1 MKYLVDTCVLS
12 ELAKKQPDPKVINWL
27 KGHAAGNMFF
37 VSVITIGEILE
48 GIESLPGG
56 DRRKQKLL
64 KWFESSILEPYKDSI
79 VDFDKASAME
89 WGVIKGRCNRIGKS
103 RPDLDSQIAATAVAH
118 DMTVVTRN
126 VADMAHTGASVVNP
140 FE

>member
-12 ELAKKQPDPKVINWL
+12 ELAKKKPNPKVVAWL
-27 KGHAAGNMFF
+27 RSHAVGNMFF

-48 GIESLPGG
+48 GIESLPDD
-56 DRRKQKLL
+56 DRRRQKLV
-64 KWFESSILEPYKDSI
+64 KWFETNILKPYKDSI
-79 VDFDKASAME
+79 VDFDRASAIA
-89 WGVIKGRCNRIGKS
+89 WGAIKGRCNRIGKP

-126 VADMAHTGASVVNP
+126 VADMDHTGASVVNP